1 MGRKLYVG
9 NLPYQTG
16 ETELTELFSRAGTVE
31 SARIMRDMATG
42 RARGFGFVEMASD
55 EEAQRAISELN
66 EFKMEGRPLVVNE
79 ARPKPMGGGGGGGGG
94 FERGNRG
101 GEWHVRMQHAAG
113 LRQAAMNLRVDEHRG
128 GFDLTVAFE
137 HLAFVVHEQYLARA
151 QFGPVISK
159 WIHQEPVVAECE

>member
-42 RARGFGFVEMASD
+42 RARGFGFVEMATD

-66 EFKMEGRPLVVNE
+66 EFKVEGRALVVNE
-79 ARPKPMGGGGGGGGG
+79 ARPKPAGGGGFGGGGGG
-94 FERGNRG
+94 FGGNRGGGGDRGGNRG
-101 GEWHVRMQHAAG
+101 GE
-113 LRQAAMNLRVDEHRG
+113 G
-128 GFDLTVAFE
+128 GN
-137 HLAFVVHEQYLARA
+137 RR
-151 QFGPVISK
+151 
-159 WIHQEPVVAECE
+159 EPRW